1 MSDFI
6 FKISICNP
14 QPLRARGLSEPEAEI
29 RNVHQGLV
37 NILKNALISRKV
49 SVKKRIPII
58 IMKIPLMRVT
68 HLIYRLILS
77 NAERNALKAR
87 EERKKGMPSP
97 KE

>member
-1 MSDFI
+1 MKPD
-6 FKISICNP
+6 
-14 QPLRARGLSEPEAEI
+14 
-29 RNVHQGLV
+29 QGLA
-37 NILKNALISRKV
+37 NILKKMLISRKA

-58 IMKIPLMRVT
+58 IRKIPLMRVT

-77 NAERNALKAR
+77 KAERKALKAR